1 MQFLYGF
8 DFNSDLYNSLLDKFQ
23 LKKNNKTIESKSR
36 IEIFENL
43 PYYSEKNNHIL
54 LLKTENKSTT
64 GSALRAYT
72 YNNMY
77 C

>member
-1 MQFLYGF
+1 MDLTSILTFTTAFLTNF
-8 DFNSDLYNSLLDKFQ
+8 S
-23 LKKNNKTIESKSR
+23 LKKKTIESKSR

>member
-1 MQFLYGF
+1 MDLTSILTFTTAFLTNF
-8 DFNSDLYNSLLDKFQ
+8 S
-23 LKKNNKTIESKSR
+23 KKKKNKTIESKSR